1 MLLHHH
7 QSFKSSNH
15 CFLMQ
20 RKLTN
25 DEIKGGWGSLAHH
38 SSCSSPAEAG
48 SHSTVQPG
56 GRVDGQVIPATISSR
71 VPVKIVPQ
79 ARLSILILS

>member
-1 MLLHHH
+1 
-7 QSFKSSNH
+7 
-15 CFLMQ
+15 MQ

-38 SSCSSPAEAG
+38 SSCSSPAEVG
-48 SHSTVQPG
+48 SHSTVQPS
-56 GRVDGQVIPATISSR
+56 GRVDGQVTLATISSR
-71 VPVKIVPQ
+71 VPIKIVPQ